1 MHNKNAINAEKWGLH
16 VVDKKEILKWSRK
29 YEKDQGWWVQ
39 KETELGSKFRKTKVL
54 TGEDLAQIIEWK
66 YKDASEEK
74 KKRLLETIAKN
85 DEATVQ
91 RISGQ
96 VFCVLG
102 DEDAYR
108 VNSLTMLNGVSPVIA
123 SIILAFFD
131 PKRYGVFDVQ
141 VWRALL
147 GNEPPNLFTVQN
159 YLKLLAAI
167 RKTANK
173 NNLDARTIEKAFYKK
188 HLDENR

>member
-66 YKDASEEK
+66 YRDASEEK

>member
-1 MHNKNAINAEKWGLH
+1 M
-16 VVDKKEILKWSRK
+16 VDKKEILRWSKK
-29 YEKDQGWWVQ
+29 YDKDQGWWVQ
-39 KETELGSKFRKTKVL
+39 KENELGAKFRKDKVM
-54 TGEDLAQIIEWK
+54 TRDDLIQIVEWK

-85 DEATVQ
+85 DDALVQ

-96 VFCVLG
+96 VFCVPG
-102 DEDAYR
+102 EEDAYR
-108 VNSLTMLNGVSPVIA
+108 VNSLTMLNGVSPVLA
-123 SIILAFFD
+123 SVILTFFD
-131 PKRYGVFDVQ
+131 PRIYGIFDIH

-147 GNEPPNLFTVQN
+147 GNEPPNLFTAQN
-159 YLKLLAAI
+159 YLKLLAAL

-188 HLDENR
+188 HLDGKK

>member
-1 MHNKNAINAEKWGLH
+1 M
-16 VVDKKEILKWSRK
+16 VDKKDILRWSRK

-39 KETELGSKFRKTKVL
+39 KENELGAKFRKTKVL
-54 TGEDLAQIIEWK
+54 TREDLAQIVEWK

-74 KKRLLETIAKN
+74 KNRLLETVSKN
-85 DEATVQ
+85 DEAMVQ
-91 RISGQ
+91 RISSQ
-96 VFCVLG
+96 VFCVPG
-102 DEDAYR
+102 NEDAFR
-108 VNSLTMLNGVSPVIA
+108 MNSLTMLNGVNPVLA
-123 SIILAFFD
+123 SVILTFFD
-131 PKRYGVFDVQ
+131 PKQYGVFDLH

-159 YLKLLAAI
+159 YLKLLTAI